1 MCDSL
6 MFIRNLKL
14 NKCKWDYGSELRKET
29 KENTTGSLVVRYFL
43 IGICDVIPPGQ
54 SCTKNTF

>member
-6 MFIRNLKL
+6 MFIL
-14 NKCKWDYGSELRKET
+14 NKCKWDYGRELGNET